1 MTEKKSAPAQIETQ
15 MLNGTAGA
23 KDGAL
28 RVEIEYPV
36 LSGCANAA
44 RLNAFYRSR
53 AEARYRA
60 CGGQPRRC
68 AERQRQMLQKDGG
81 FAPLRAGSS
90 FSVMYNQGGF
100 LSIFCDS
107 WEELGC
113 DGSFL
118 RREAHTWELATGQI
132 VPAGRFF
139 RQGSPWRQ
147 QAVRCIVRQIEE
159 WEQGQEGAFFAGAR
173 RECRTLWGYYLADDG
188 IVFFYPAESLG
199 PRSLGIPSFLVRYS
213 DFGPMLAA
221 RL

>member
-1 MTEKKSAPAQIETQ
+1 MKPYDGKKER
-15 MLNGTAGA
+15 AGA
-23 KDGAL
+23 DRDANAAL

-44 RLNAFYRSR
+44 RLNAFYRSH

-60 CGGQPRRC
+60 CSGQPRRC
-68 AERQRQMLQKDGG
+68 AERQRQLLQKDGG

-107 WEELGC
+107 WEELGP

-118 RREAHTWELATGQI
+118 RREAHTWELSTGRA

-147 QAVRCIVRQIEE
+147 RAAERITQQIDE

-173 RECRTLWGYYLADDG
+173 RECRTLRGYYLADDG
-188 IVFFYPAESLG
+188 IVFFYPVEWLG
-199 PRSLGIPSFLVRYS
+199 PRSLGIPSFLVRYDDLS
-213 DFGPMLAA
+213 TMLTV

>member
-1 MTEKKSAPAQIETQ
+1 MTEKKSVPAQIETQ
-15 MLNGTAGA
+15 TLSGTAGA
-23 KDGAL
+23 AGGAL

-36 LSGCANAA
+36 LSGCINAA
-44 RLNAFYRSR
+44 RLNAFYRGR

-68 AERQRQMLQKDGG
+68 AERQRQLMQQGD
-81 FAPLRAGSS
+81 FEPLRAGSS

-118 RREAHTWELATGQI
+118 RREAHTWELATGRA

-139 RQGSPWRQ
+139 RQGSPWRPH
-147 QAVRCIVRQIEE
+147 AVERISRQIDE

-173 RECRTLWGYYLADDG
+173 RECRALRGYYLADDG
-188 IVFFYPAESLG
+188 MVFFYPAESLG
-199 PRSLGIPSFLVRYS
+199 PRSLGIPSFLVRYG
-213 DFGPMLAA
+213 DFGPMLTVK
-221 RL
+221 L